1 MNLMWLSAGCMV
13 WSSRSSSG
21 APTVALGHRPS
32 IASKAVVGMV
42 DEVLWASMSSRHQT
56 LAVTHQPYAS
66 SDPDSGACTNS

>member
-1 MNLMWLSAGCMV
+1 MYSL
-13 WSSRSSSG
+13 WSSADYMAWPKRSSYG